1 MQSRRLIFLA
11 AMDTNVPLLEVR
23 NLRMH
28 FPLGGLTALLSHL
41 RGSPRPVIRAVENVS
56 FDVAPGETLAL
67 VGESGCG
74 KSTVARC
81 LVRLLDP
88 TAGSIRYDGNE
99 LATMDRTAFGPFR
112 RQIQMVFQD
121 PTASLNPRL
130 TARRMIEEPIMLHT
144 DLSSRAR
151 RERVDELLDQ
161 VDLGRDLG
169 NRYAHELSGGQRQR
183 VNIARAIATNPRFVV
198 LDEPTSA
205 LDVSLRSRAI
215 LLLEKLRSRLGLSYL
230 FISHDL
236 ATVKYLAGRV
246 AVMYLGSIVE
256 VAATRELFAR
266 PLHPYTRAL
275 LAAVPVPDPDA
286 KRDPFVLSGEIPSP
300 IDIPAGCRLRGR
312 CPLAQP
318 VCAEPVPYREVAPG
332 HFAACHLV

>member
-1 MQSRRLIFLA
+1 M
-11 AMDTNVPLLEVR
+11 
-23 NLRMH
+23 RMH
-28 FPLGGLTALLSHL
+28 FALGGLGAFLSEL
-41 RGSPRPVIRAVENVS
+41 RGRARPVVRAVENVS
-56 FDVAPGETLAL
+56 FDVGSGETLAL

-88 TAGSIRYDGNE
+88 TAGSIRYDGAE
-99 LATMDRTAFGPFR
+99 LATLDAAQFGPFR
-112 RQIQMVFQD
+112 RHIQMVFQD

-144 DLSSRAR
+144 RLSHRQR
-151 RERVDELLDQ
+151 RDRVDELLDQ

-169 NRYAHELSGGQRQR
+169 DRYAHELSGGQRQR

-215 LLLEKLRSRLGLSYL
+215 LLLENLRSRRGLSYL

-236 ATVKYLAGRV
+236 ATVRYLANRV
-246 AVMYLGSIVE
+246 AVMYLGAIVE
-256 VAATRELFAR
+256 TGTTDEVFAR

-275 LAAVPVPDPDA
+275 LASVPVPDPDA
-286 KRDPFVLSGEIPSP
+286 KRDAFTLSGEIPSP
-300 IDIPAGCRLRGR
+300 IDIDSGCRLRGR
-312 CPLAQP
+312 CPLAQAI
-318 VCAEPVPYREVAPG
+318 CAQPVPVREVAAG
-332 HFAACHLV
+332 REVACHLV

>member
-1 MQSRRLIFLA
+1 
-11 AMDTNVPLLEVR
+11 
-23 NLRMH
+23 
-28 FPLGGLTALLSHL
+28 
-41 RGSPRPVIRAVENVS
+41 
-56 FDVAPGETLAL
+56 LAL

-88 TAGSIRYDGNE
+88 TAGSIRYDGTE
-99 LATMDRTAFGPFR
+99 LATIGTTEFHAFR
-112 RQIQMVFQD
+112 RHIQMVFQD
-121 PTASLNPRL
+121 PSASLNPRL

-144 DLSSRAR
+144 DLSPRQR

-169 NRYAHELSGGQRQR
+169 DRYPHELSGGQRQR
-183 VNIARAIATNPRFVV
+183 VNFARAIATNPRFVV

-236 ATVKYLAGRV
+236 ATVRYLANRV
-246 AVMYLGSIVE
+246 AVMYLGAIVE
-256 VAATRELFAR
+256 TGTTDEVFSH

-275 LAAVPVPDPDA
+275 LASVPVPDPDA
-286 KRDPFVLSGEIPSP
+286 KRDSFTLSGEIPSP
-300 IDIPAGCRLRGR
+300 IDLDAGCRLRGR
-312 CPLAQP
+312 CPLAQTI
-318 VCAEPVPYREVAPG
+318 CAEPVALREVAPG
-332 HFAACHLV
+332 RAVACHLV